1 MSASVPSRSVLTSRR
16 ARLGLGSAT
25 LCLTAAAGLS
35 AQAQTAGGEKDGT
48 VSSVVVTG
56 RKPAIAA
63 LSETIQN
70 TPQSINVL
78 PAALLKEQGVR
89 TLQEALKDVPGITLN
104 AGEGG
109 SHGDSINLRGFP
121 ASDDF
126 FLDGL
131 RDTGF
136 YTRDAFDVDAL
147 EIYKG
152 PASTLFGR
160 GSTGGVVNQVSKTPT
175 LHPID
180 NAALTVGTNSEVRGV
195 ADVNVVLSPTSAFRL
210 NAMGE
215 RSEVVGRDYVLNNR
229 WGIAPSLAF
238 GLGEPT
244 TLTLNY
250 LHQQEDN
257 IPDYGIPF
265 VGPRPAPVPR
275 NFYYGLAT
283 DDRSKANVDIG
294 TFKLTHEF
302 DSNLSV
308 SEQARYA
315 NYWFDTLQTA
325 PHYGATPPTV
335 NTPLDDILIFR
346 DRPSVYGTITTAM
359 SETQVKYKVSTG
371 PLDHTLVAA
380 LDLDEETAT
389 LNRLANQMS
398 QIAPTPLLDPNP
410 NEAFPGRQTTVTSRP
425 VTKTDT
431 VGVSLTDTIDLG
443 THWELVGGA
452 RFDNFSAK
460 YDEPITNAHFNHTDN
475 IASPRAALVYKP
487 SENQSFYFSYGTS
500 YDPSAENLSLS
511 ARTADL
517 GPEKDRTLE
526 VGGKVVVLNGL
537 LSLTA
542 AAFNTEMTNARV
554 GDPTNASLQILAGA
568 QRVNGIELGAS
579 GRLTPNWEVIA
590 GYTYLDARQTSS
602 TDPTQVGQLLPNTA
616 HHQANIWTTYDFD
629 NGWKVGSGL
638 NYLGQRAADLY
649 GFAKVP
655 SYVTWDGMIGAKI
668 NDRLAVQLNGYNL
681 LDKYYFTNSYDSSPV
696 ENHVLPGAGRTIT
709 LTALVSF

>member
-1 MSASVPSRSVLTSRR
+1 MSASSSASQIRYRRS
-16 ARLGLGSAT
+16 RLGLGSAT
-25 LCLTAAAGLS
+25 LCLATAASLS
-35 AQAQTAGGEKDGT
+35 AQAESAADSRSTSVD
-48 VSSVVVTG
+48 SVVVTG
-56 RKPAIAA
+56 RKPGISA

-78 PAALLKEQGVR
+78 PKALLAQQGVR

-109 SHGDSINLRGFP
+109 VHGDSINLRGFP

-136 YTRDAFDVDAL
+136 YTRDAFNVDAI

-160 GSTGGVVNQVSKTPT
+160 GSTGGVVNQVSKVPV

-180 NAALTVGTNSEVRGV
+180 EATLTVGTNSEVRGT
-195 ADVNVVLSPTSAFRL
+195 ADINAVISPTAAFRL

-229 WGIAPSLAF
+229 WGIAPSLS
-238 GLGEPT
+238 LGIGTPT
-244 TLTLNY
+244 TLNLSY

-257 IPDYGIPF
+257 IPDFGIPF
-265 VGPRPAPVPR
+265 VGPRPAPTPR
-275 NFYYGLAT
+275 NFYYGLPA
-283 DDRSKANVDIG
+283 DDRTKADVDIA
-294 TFKLTHEF
+294 TLKLEHSF
-302 DSNLSV
+302 GSNLSI
-308 SEQARYA
+308 SEEARYA
-315 NYWFDTLQTA
+315 NYGFVSRMTA
-325 PHYGATPPTV
+325 PHYGPTPPGV
-335 NTPLDDILIFR
+335 NTPLDTIQVFR
-346 DRPSVYGTITTAM
+346 DRPSVDGAVTTAM
-359 SETQVKYKVSTG
+359 SQTQVTYKVSTG
-371 PLDHTLVAA
+371 PLEHTLVAG
-380 LDLDEETAT
+380 LDLDEETAKLT
-389 LNRLANQMS
+389 RFANQMNA
-398 QIAPTPLLDPNP
+398 IAPTPLLNPNP
-410 NEAFPGRQTTVTSRP
+410 NEAFPGHQTTVTQRP

-431 VGVSLTDTIDLG
+431 VGVSLLDTIEIG
-443 THWELVGGA
+443 PHWEVIGGA
-452 RFDNFSAK
+452 RFDSFSARFN
-460 YDEPITNAHFNHTDN
+460 EPITKAHFSHTDE
-475 IASPRAALVYKP
+475 IASPRGAIVYKP
-487 SENQSFYFSYGTS
+487 NDSQSYYFSYGTS

-517 GPEKDRTLE
+517 APEKDRTFE
-526 VGGKVVVLNGL
+526 VGGKIVVLKGL

-554 GDPTNASLQILAGA
+554 GDPINATLQVLAGD

-579 GRLTPNWEVIA
+579 GRITPQWEVIA
-590 GYTYLDARQTSS
+590 GYTYLDARTIKS

-629 NGWKVGSGL
+629 NGWEIGSGL

-649 GFAKVP
+649 GQAKVP
-655 SYVTWDGMIGAKI
+655 SYITWDAMAAAKI
-668 NDRLAVQLNGYNL
+668 NDRLSVRLNGYNL
-681 LDKYYFTNSYDSSPV
+681 LDKYYFTNSYDTSPV